1 MVLALAA
8 MASVATP
15 VSGSPAPVTMESAMH
30 EVLSWH
36 PSVVQAA
43 ATLDARGEDVTIAR
57 AGYLPRISAG
67 VGSGYDSRLGSIWR
81 PRPQLSAS
89 QMLYDFGKV
98 ARAVDYARAGTRLGR
113 ADMLLAI
120 DGLIRDTGYAMVE
133 VQRNA
138 AIIRPCKQ
146 RNVDHLLFKAT
157 RYFMIAAS
165 SLVTTRTM
173 PSRSRLTH

>member
-1 MVLALAA
+1 MGPSMTMRRQGRYQGRRAKGRTMVLALAA

-98 ARAVDYARAGTRLGR
+98 ASAVDYARRSEERRVGKERRSGMRR
-113 ADMLLAI
+113 A
-120 DGLIRDTGYAMVE
+120 
-133 VQRNA
+133 
-138 AIIRPCKQ
+138 
-146 RNVDHLLFKAT
+146 
-157 RYFMIAAS
+157 
-165 SLVTTRTM
+165 
-173 PSRSRLTH
+173 